1 MIKLFFDHVFENY
14 SLKKKNYDVILKAL
28 DLSFHSNFGKKVF
41 FKIIL
46 CENLF
51 FPKPS
56 IHKWNESINLW
67 NNGRTT

>member
-1 MIKLFFDHVFENY
+1 
-14 SLKKKNYDVILKAL
+14 
-28 DLSFHSNFGKKVF
+28 
-41 FKIIL
+41 L